1 MGDRDSNG
9 VPFTVA
15 PVRADDPKRKDEK
28 DKKEEG
34 EEQQQQQNGLVDG
47 KPAVNGKAGEEE
59 ELVSSET
66 HLRRRI
72 GSWKADALNLFESV
86 NRAWVFPFHSAV

>member
-28 DKKEEG
+28 DKKEGG
-34 EEQQQQQNGLVDG
+34 EEQQQQNGLVDG

-59 ELVSSET
+59 ELVSFYGAST
-66 HLRRRI
+66 TSH
-72 GSWKADALNLFESV
+72 WESGKLM
-86 NRAWVFPFHSAV
+86 R